1 MRVQQRSII
10 VLFVLFLSSCEFPR
24 AAEDYLHKLE
34 QLANKIEQLAR
45 QERICMSAITKLE
58 QRYDYLAPGKNSS
71 LEFDFT
77 DQEAERFEQ
86 LNRRIEQ
93 ANRKIVQKGNADC

>member
-10 VLFVLFLSSCEFPR
+10 VLFVLSLSSCEFPR

-34 QLANKIEQLAR
+34 QLADQ
-45 QERICMSAITKLE
+45 QRICMSAITKLE
-58 QRYDYLAPGKNSS
+58 QRYDYLAPGKNSY